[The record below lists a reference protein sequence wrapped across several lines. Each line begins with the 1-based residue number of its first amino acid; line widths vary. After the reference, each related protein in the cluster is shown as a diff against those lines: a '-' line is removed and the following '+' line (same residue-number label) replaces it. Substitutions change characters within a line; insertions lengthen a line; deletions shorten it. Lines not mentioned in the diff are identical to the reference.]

1 MPLLM
6 IRLIG
11 LVVSIAIADSVNPS
25 TVGPALYLPSGPQP
39 RRSVIKFAAGVGAV
53 FLLGG
58 AALMLEPG
66 EALLAL
72 VPHPGPKA
80 RYIAETAV
88 GATMMIAAL
97 FLYRNRDRLGH
108 RPKTAKSLPKV
119 RSPTLLGSTIGLV
132 ELPTAFPYFAAI
144 AAIVASGL
152 DIGRRVLLLGIYN
165 VCFLLPLIL
174 IAATLTFAGDRAQ
187 QLLGTARAHLREH
200 WPMLVAVLA
209 LLAGAFVTLLGVTG
223 LASGARGS
231 VGHVSRRVR
240 HVISR

>member
-1 MPLLM
+1 M
-6 IRLIG
+6 
-11 LVVSIAIADSVNPS
+11 
-25 TVGPALYLPSGPQP
+25 
-39 RRSVIKFAAGVGAV
+39 
-53 FLLGG
+53 
-58 AALMLEPG
+58 
-66 EALLAL
+66 
-72 VPHPGPKA
+72 
-80 RYIAETAV
+80 
-88 GATMMIAAL
+88 
-97 FLYRNRDRLGH
+97 
-108 RPKTAKSLPKV
+108 
-119 RSPTLLGSTIGLV
+119 
-132 ELPTAFPYFAAI
+132 
-144 AAIVASGL
+144 ASGL